1 MKLGIISDAHG
12 NLIGT
17 KKCLE
22 FLISKRVDHLFFL
35 GDAVGYYP
43 DAIPTLDL
51 LVDLG
56 VSMLKGNHD
65 AMMLGDLAY
74 DPSKETVYRLNGLK
88 SLIGDENLQLISN
101 LAPMKELE
109 FDGRSLL
116 LVHGSPFDP
125 MLGYVYPDSDLSVF
139 EEMSYDCV
147 FMGHTHLPFIS
158 SNVVNVGSCGL
169 PRDVG
174 NLSSCCI
181 YDSEKN
187 KSKIFRIP
195 IDRDL
200 LRREYCTR
208 VHSTVMECLD
218 RESEVYNGELIYE

>member
-1 MKLGIISDAHG
+1 MKLGLLSDAHG

-43 DAIPTLDL
+43 DAKPTLDL
-51 LVDLG
+51 LVDSK
-56 VSMLKGNHD
+56 VSMLIGNHD
-65 AMMLGDLAY
+65 AMMLGNLDYEL
-74 DPSKETVYRLNGLK
+74 SRETVYRLKGLK
-88 SLIGDENLQLISN
+88 SLIGDRNLKLLSN

-116 LVHGSPFDP
+116 LVHGSPWNP
-125 MLGYVYPDSDLSVF
+125 MLGYVYPDSDLSAF

-147 FMGHTHLPFIS
+147 FMGHTHRPFIS
-158 SNVVNVGSCGL
+158 NNAVNVGSCGL

-174 NLSSCCI
+174 NLLCCCI
-181 YDSEKN
+181 YDSEEN
-187 KSKIFRIP
+187 EAKIFRIP

-200 LRREYCTR
+200 LRSEYETQ
-208 VHSTVMECLD
+208 VDSVVMECLD
-218 RESEVYNGELIYE
+218 REAEEYCGELIYE